1 MYIAEEIA
9 ELNCKL
15 SYNKAERKL
24 ARFNPGWVLFLIAI
38 MASLAGNAQ
47 EKRPELITDRPDQ
60 TESAVVVPLRSL
72 QIETGFL
79 MQKNETD
86 LAVERLFAYT
96 TTLLRYGLLE
106 RLELRIGLD
115 LLSERLEIKHTDIK
129 EHITGTGPLLL
140 QFKYK
145 VAEER
150 GWIPDIAFIGG
161 ATLPCVAK
169 ELFRTAGVAPAF
181 RLALSHTLSD
191 RLALGSNL
199 GAEWDGES
207 RDPGFYY
214 SFVLGITATEKLGIF
229 TEFYGLMRE
238 PGKRMHLFD
247 AGFTFLVLHNFQLDL
262 SGGVGLN
269 KIAFDSFISFGFT
282 YRLPR

>member
-1 MYIAEEIA
+1 M
-9 ELNCKL
+9 
-15 SYNKAERKL
+15 
-24 ARFNPGWVLFLIAI
+24 V
-38 MASLAGNAQ
+38 SLAGSAQ

-129 EHITGTGPLLL
+129 EHITGTGPLIL
-140 QFKYK
+140 QFKYRI
-145 VAEER
+145 AEER

-169 ELFRTAGVAPAF
+169 EFFRTSGVAPAF
-181 RLALSHTLSD
+181 RFAFSHTLSD

-207 RDPGFYY
+207 RTPGFYY
-214 SFVLGITATEKLGIF
+214 SFVLGITATEKLGLF

-238 PGKRMHLFD
+238 PGERMHLFD
-247 AGFTFLVLHNFQLDL
+247 AGFTFLVLHNLQLDI
-262 SGGVGLN
+262 SGGIGLN
-269 KIAFDSFISFGFT
+269 KLAFD
-282 YRLPR
+282 